1 MSATNRNPS
10 ALTSSFGPW
19 LLLGVAI
26 AGEIAGALL
35 LRVSDG
41 FTRPL
46 PTISAIAS
54 FGIALF
60 LVSRVMK
67 ALPVSIAYPVWA
79 GVALLGLLLFGESVT
94 ALKLVGVGI
103 VGGDALSDE
112 DAAARRQR
120 DGAARARL

>member
-1 MSATNRNPS
+1 MSTTGHHPS
-10 ALTSSFGPW
+10 ALMSSFSPW

-67 ALPVSIAYPVWA
+67 ALPISIAYPVWAGGGTA

-103 VGGDALSDE
+103 VVVGVVVLN
-112 DAAARRQR
+112 AA
-120 DGAARARL
+120 GEKISGC